1 MGRLQPEN
9 KLEKTTLNFKDIID
23 ASMLNLSAGSHLNI
37 TDVLV
42 ALFVTFVCALII
54 LWTYKN
60 TYQGVLYQH
69 SFGVTLV
76 LAALVTTSIIM
87 VISGNLV
94 LSLGMVGALSIVR
107 FRAAIKD
114 PLDIVFM
121 FWAISVGIAN
131 GVAYWK
137 VSFTSTIILMIVMLV
152 MKKTPVLSTPYLLV
166 IKSKDSNDDDIIKI
180 IEQNVKKVKLKN
192 KTLKNG
198 SAEIIYEV
206 IGIDENKLLSALDS
220 DNSIDDITL
229 VAYGNNG

>member
-1 MGRLQPEN
+1 MEQ
-9 KLEKTTLNFKDIID
+9 TTFNFRDIID
-23 ASMLNLSAGSHLNI
+23 ASMLNLSAGSNLNF
-37 TDVLV
+37 TDVFI
-42 ALFVTFVCALII
+42 ALFVTFICALIV

-76 LAALVTTSIIM
+76 LAALVTTSVIM
-87 VISGNLV
+87 VISGNLI

-121 FWAISVGIAN
+121 FWAISIGIAN

-137 VSFTSTIILMIVMLV
+137 VSFISTILLMIIMLL
-152 MKKTPVLSTPYLLV
+152 MKKTPTLSTPFLLV
-166 IKSKDSNDDDIIKI
+166 VKSKDNSDGAVIEI
-180 IEQNVKKVKLKN
+180 IEQHVKKVKLKN

-198 SAEIIYEV
+198 RAEIIYEV
-206 IGIDENKLLSALDS
+206 IGINENKLLSALDS
-220 DNSIDDITL
+220 SDSVDDVTL
-229 VAYGNNG
+229 VSYSNNG

>member
-1 MGRLQPEN
+1 ME
-9 KLEKTTLNFKDIID
+9 TTAFNFKDIID
-23 ASMLNLSAGSHLNI
+23 ASKLNLSAGSNLNF
-37 TDVLV
+37 TDVFA

-54 LWTYKN
+54 MWTYKN

-69 SFGVTLV
+69 SFGVALV

-121 FWAISVGIAN
+121 FWAICVGIAN

-137 VSFTSTIILMIVMLV
+137 VSITTTILLMIIMLI
-152 MKKTPVLSTPYLLV
+152 MKKAPTLSNPYLLV
-166 IKSKDSNDDDIIKI
+166 IKYKDNDDENIIKV
-180 IEQNVKKVKLKN
+180 IEKHAKKVKLKN
-192 KTLKNG
+192 KTLKKG
-198 SAEIIYEV
+198 SVENIYEV

-220 DNSIDDITL
+220 HSSIDDITL